1 MSQPFIPPPPP
12 LNAPATVPNNLV
24 LAIIASALSL
34 ILCCLPHGAVS
45 LIFALQVDKKAQAG
59 DIQGATN
66 AARQAKIWGW
76 VSIIVAGIALIIEL
90 VFGVLSAIMTS
101 IQSR

>member
-1 MSQPFIPPPPP
+1 MSQPWTPPPTP
-12 LNAPATVPNNLV
+12 LNAPATVPNNMV

-34 ILCCLPHGAVS
+34 ILCCLPHGLVS

-66 AARQAKIWGW
+66 AAKQAKMWAWISLI
-76 VSIIVAGIALIIEL
+76 VSAVWIVIAL
-90 VFGVLSAIMTS
+90 VFGVLGAIISAV
-101 IQSR
+101 QK